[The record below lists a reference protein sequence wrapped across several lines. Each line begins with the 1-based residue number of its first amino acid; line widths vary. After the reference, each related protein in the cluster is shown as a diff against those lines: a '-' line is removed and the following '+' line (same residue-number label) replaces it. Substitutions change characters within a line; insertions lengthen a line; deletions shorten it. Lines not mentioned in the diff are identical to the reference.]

1 MEYLSIDF
9 NYEFI
14 ISRVK
19 LTWGDIE
26 YGIENKY
33 ISSDIAI
40 DHAMHELAECEDY
53 SQDSIDLVSLNKGD
67 TVYPYLR
74 KLAEVSREL
83 KDNIMIKEKWMYLIL
98 DWIYNHKNKYS
109 DPLGIVEKIYSDFD
123 YPEIISNFV
132 RYMPSNEVDLG
143 SVELNEARLFKNWQ
157 DYLEEQ
163 FKRFNYIK

>member
-1 MEYLSIDF
+1 MAYLSINF

-14 ISRVK
+14 ISKVK

-53 SQDSIDLVSLNKGD
+53 SQDLIDLASLSKGD
-67 TVYPYLR
+67 TVYPYLM
-74 KLAEVSREL
+74 KLAEVSKEL
-83 KDNIMIKEKWMYLIL
+83 KDNIIKEKWMYLIL
-98 DWIYNHKNKYS
+98 DWIYNNKNKYS
-109 DPLGIVEKIYSDFD
+109 DPLGIVEEIYADFD
-123 YPEIISNFV
+123 YPEIILSFV

-143 SVELNEARLFKNWQ
+143 SVELNDARLFKNWKN
-157 DYLEEQ
+157 YLEEQ
-163 FKRFNYIK
+163 FIRFSNIE